1 MKSFFKNV
9 GVLMA
14 LLLTLTHNSYAES
27 DSSAPQL
34 SKTDSLFILHGNKMI
49 DPRSIAKIDSIG
61 KELFV
66 KTGVNVYIYAS
77 EHYSDETFSDTAS
90 KMAFIKSFES
100 KVVEEL
106 KEPFALITLSLDDT
120 HVNLIQSQSLK
131 SVIDKD
137 KILNSYI
144 VPLLASYDKNSV
156 KAKVSAALIN
166 GYSSTAEMVAEAK
179 GIKLDSAISGSGR
192 TFAKIWKI
200 FMYIIVLGGLLAYFY
215 ALWKDKRKSR

>member
-1 MKSFFKNV
+1 
-9 GVLMA
+9 
-14 LLLTLTHNSYAES
+14 
-27 DSSAPQL
+27 
-34 SKTDSLFILHGNKMI
+34 MI
-49 DPRSIAKIDSIG
+49 DPRSIEKIDSIG

-77 EHYSDETFSDTAS
+77 EHYSSETFSDTAT

-100 KVVEEL
+100 KIVNNL
-106 KEPFALITLSLDDT
+106 KDPFVLITLSLDDT
-120 HVNLIQSQSLK
+120 HVNLIQSQSLNGL
-131 SVIDKD
+131 VDKD

-156 KAKVSAALIN
+156 ESKVSAALIN
-166 GYSSTAEMVAEAK
+166 GYSSTAEIVAEEK
-179 GIKLDSAISGSGR
+179 GLKLDSAIDGSGR

-200 FMYIIVLGGLLAYFY
+200 FMYIIVLGGLLVYFY